1 MEKTT
6 IQLNVSTLERLKM
19 LKKYDRE
26 SYDELLNNL
35 INEVYNESLTDE
47 EIEDIKLALDNVKKG
62 KVKPIEQVASE
73 LGITLN

>member
-6 IQLNVSTLERLKM
+6 IQISSETLERLKI
-19 LKKYDRE
+19 LKRYDRE

-35 INEVYNESLTDE
+35 INEVQKETLTDE
-47 EIEDIKLALDNVKKG
+47 EIEDIKIALDNVKKG
-62 KVKPIEQVASE
+62 KVKPIEQVAKE